1 MMTFRFV
8 RRRALQ
14 MLLPCVGLLA
24 GAPCSAWA
32 QEHRR
37 QDLRAQDLRGN
48 VRLHE
53 ALEDLELRGRWYYG
67 DLEGARAEARKTG
80 KPLFVLLRCPP

>member
-1 MMTFRFV
+1 MMTFPSV
-8 RRRALQ
+8 RARSARVFA
-14 MLLPCVGLLA
+14 PWVGLLA
-24 GAPCSAWA
+24 ATHLCLCS
-32 QEHRR
+32 QE
-37 QDLRAQDLRGN
+37 LRGQDLRGN

>member
-8 RRRALQ
+8 RWRALQ

-24 GAPCSAWA
+24 AAPCSAWA

-37 QDLRAQDLRGN
+37 QDLRGD

>member
-8 RRRALQ
+8 RWRAIQ

-24 GAPCSAWA
+24 VAPCSAWA
-32 QEHRR
+32 QEHRG
-37 QDLRAQDLRGN
+37 QDLRGD

>member
-1 MMTFRFV
+1 MMTYRFV
-8 RRRALQ
+8 GRRA
-14 MLLPCVGLLA
+14 MPVLLSWMGLLA
-24 GAPCSAWA
+24 VGPLSVWA
-32 QEHRR
+32 QEHRG
-37 QDLRAQDLRGN
+37 QDLRGD

-53 ALEDLELRGRWYYG
+53 ALEDLELRGQWYYG